1 MFSESIISNYIQDL
15 NRIESCKLLRDALY
29 EGEYLLDFYYCK
41 KKVMVLFL
49 FENKDKTL
57 TFLRY

>member
-41 KKVMVLFL
+41 KRLWCCSYLKTRTKHLLF
-49 FENKDKTL
+49 
-57 TFLRY
+57 